1 MFLAVA
7 AALKTIGCTKRNGA
21 DIPPTTGLHQQTNA
35 VYYWK
40 TAFKFSEQ
48 EKDFLQKEKIG
59 RIYLHMFDV
68 TVNEYGAVPN
78 ASVSFGT
85 TVPSYIEIV
94 PTVFITVDAL
104 SRAAN
109 ANRNIVH
116 TQRDAKEP
124 NAHAIQQ
131 REDDCCDAYRPIR
144 KHVPS
149 DTDARNVRCGCA
161 YRPIRTNN
169 DGPGVASDV

>member
-7 AALKTIGCTKRNGA
+7 AALKAIGCTKRNGA
-21 DIPPTTGLHQQTNA
+21 DIPPTTGLRQQTNA

-59 RIYLHMFDV
+59 RICLHMFDV

-124 NAHAIQQ
+124 NTHAIQQ
-131 REDDCCDAYRPIR
+131 RGDDCCRRVSA
-144 KHVPS
+144 
-149 DTDARNVRCGCA
+149 DTEARAVRYGCA
-161 YRPIRTNN
+161 YRPMRMRVPPDTNQQ
-169 DGPGVASDV
+169 

>member
-40 TAFKFSEQ
+40 TAFKFSEL

-59 RIYLHMFDV
+59 RICLRMFDV
-68 TVNEYGAVPN
+68 TVNEYEAVTN

-85 TVPSYIEIV
+85 TVPSYIEIAQ
-94 PTVFITVDAL
+94 TVFITVDTL

-109 ANRNIVH
+109 ASRNIAH
-116 TQRDAKEP
+116 AQRDAKEP
-124 NAHAIQQ
+124 HAHAILQ
-131 REDDCCDAYRPIR
+131 RGDDCCRRVSA
-144 KHVPS
+144 
-149 DTDARNVRCGCA
+149 DTEARAVRCGCA
-161 YRPIRTNN
+161 YRPIRTNY

>member
-21 DIPPTTGLHQQTNA
+21 DIPPTTGLRQQTNA
-35 VYYWK
+35 VYYWE
-40 TAFKFSEQ
+40 TAFKLSEQ

-59 RIYLHMFDV
+59 RICLRMFDV
-68 TVNEYGAVPN
+68 TPSEYGAVTN

-85 TVPSYIEIV
+85 TVPSYIGIV

-109 ANRNIVH
+109 ANGNIAL

-124 NAHAIQQ
+124 HAHAIQQ
-131 REDDCCDAYRPIR
+131 RGDDSRLRVSADTEVRAVRYGCSYRPMR
-144 KHVPS
+144 MRVPS
-149 DTDARNVRCGCA
+149 DTNQQ
-161 YRPIRTNN
+161 
-169 DGPGVASDV
+169 

>member
-21 DIPPTTGLHQQTNA
+21 DIHPTTGLHQQTKA

-40 TAFKFSEQ
+40 TAFKLSEQ

-59 RIYLHMFDV
+59 RICLHMFDV
-68 TVNEYGAVPN
+68 TVNEYEAVTN
-78 ASVSFGT
+78 TSVSFGT

-109 ANRNIVH
+109 ANGNIVH
-116 TQRDAKEP
+116 TQQDTKEP
-124 NAHAIQQ
+124 HAHAIQQ
-131 REDDCCDAYRPIR
+131 RGDDCCRRVSADTEARAVRYGYAYRPMR
-144 KHVPS
+144 LLVLS
-149 DTDARNVRCGCA
+149 DTNQL
-161 YRPIRTNN
+161 
-169 DGPGVASDV
+169 

>member
-1 MFLAVA
+1 MFLVVA
-7 AALKTIGCTKRNGA
+7 TALETIGSAKTNGI
-21 DIPPTTGLHQQTNA
+21 DIPPATGLHQQANA

-40 TAFKFSEQ
+40 TACKLSEQ

-59 RIYLHMFDV
+59 RICLRMFDV
-68 TVNEYGAVPN
+68 TPSEYGAVTN

-109 ANRNIVH
+109 ANGNIAH
-116 TQRDAKEP
+116 TQRDFKEP
-124 NAHAIQQ
+124 HAHAIQ
-131 REDDCCDAYRPIR
+131 RRGDDCCRRVSADTEARAVRYGCTYRPMR
-144 KHVPS
+144 MRVSS
-149 DTDARNVRCGCA
+149 DTNQQ
-161 YRPIRTNN
+161 
-169 DGPGVASDV
+169 

>member
-21 DIPPTTGLHQQTNA
+21 DIPPTTRLHQQTNA

-40 TAFKFSEQ
+40 TAFKLSEQ

-59 RIYLHMFDV
+59 RICLRMFDV
-68 TVNEYGAVPN
+68 TPSEYGAVTN

-85 TVPSYIEIV
+85 TVPSYIGIV

-109 ANRNIVH
+109 ANRNIAH

-124 NAHAIQQ
+124 HAHAIQQ
-131 REDDCCDAYRPIR
+131 RGDDCCRRVSADADARAVQYGCSYRPMR
-144 KHVPS
+144 MLVLS
-149 DTDARNVRCGCA
+149 DTNQQ
-161 YRPIRTNN
+161 
-169 DGPGVASDV
+169 